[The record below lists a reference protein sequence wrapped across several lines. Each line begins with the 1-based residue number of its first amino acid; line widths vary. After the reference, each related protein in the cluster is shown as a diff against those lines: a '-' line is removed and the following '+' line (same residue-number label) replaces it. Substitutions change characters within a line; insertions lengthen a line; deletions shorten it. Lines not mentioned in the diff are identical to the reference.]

1 MKRPIPGHL
10 TTLIPGHLTTL
21 IPGHLT
27 TVIPA
32 KAGIS
37 GGTQS

>member
-10 TTLIPGHLTTL
+10 TTLIPGHLTPL